1 MHVDELIHEL
11 RDQGVPLP
19 EAVRQARAMLKRQEA
34 IRAENNATYNQN
46 RRKKAVLVPYSG
58 WGNGR

>member
-1 MHVDELIHEL
+1 MHIDELIQEL
-11 RDQGVPLP
+11 RDAGVPLK

-34 IRAENNATYNQN
+34 IRAENNANYNKA
-46 RRKKAVLVPYSG
+46 RRTRKQLVPYNG

>member
-1 MHVDELIHEL
+1 MHIDELIQEL
-11 RDQGVPLP
+11 RDAGVPLK

-34 IRAENNATYNQN
+34 IRAENNANYNKA
-46 RRKKAVLVPYSG
+46 RRTRERLVPYNG

>member
-1 MHVDELIHEL
+1 MHVDELIREL
-11 RDQGVPLP
+11 TDQGVPLQ

-34 IRAENNATYNQN
+34 IREANNANYNKA
-46 RRKKAVLVPYSG
+46 RRQRERLVPYSG